1 MCDKCYGCPTITS
14 DTLCCHG
21 HHNCHPVI
29 TPLSQSPLTNTSS
42 GPLLSSQGRI
52 FHSGSPGKKA
62 RLISKEGGIY
72 QSPNPSIIHTDFN
85 KAATCH
91 KELQFP
97 VIYAR
102 ILELTLNIH
111 SSNNLIYDGTNK
123 YTTKIT
129 TV

>member
-1 MCDKCYGCPTITS
+1 MVVQPSQVIPSTTMAVTI
-14 DTLCCHG
+14 
-21 HHNCHPVI
+21 VI
-29 TPLSQSPLTNTSS
+29 KSLLLLSQSPLTNPSS

-52 FHSGSPGKKA
+52 FHSGYPGKKA
-62 RLISKEGGIY
+62 RLISKEGSVC
-72 QSPNPSIIHTDFN
+72 QSTNQSTIHTEFD
-85 KAATCH
+85 KAATSLE
-91 KELQFP
+91 ELQFL

-129 TV
+129 MV